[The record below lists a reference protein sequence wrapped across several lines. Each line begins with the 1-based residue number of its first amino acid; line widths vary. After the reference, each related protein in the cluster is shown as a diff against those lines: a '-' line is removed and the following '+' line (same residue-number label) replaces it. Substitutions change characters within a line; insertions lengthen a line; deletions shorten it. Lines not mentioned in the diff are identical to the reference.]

1 MTQQNENFAPYA
13 PVKNILDVVSRR
25 RERGLPSPVTQETL
39 ESIGIP
45 AGNAPRTL
53 QALRF
58 LYLLDA
64 EGQQTSNM
72 DRLAHATS
80 SEYQQVLVEVIQSAY
95 HPVFT
100 IVDPAQDGDIAI
112 SDAFRRFEPAAQ
124 RDRMVALFM
133 GLCRAAGIVEA
144 TTRTRHSQDSRRQT
158 TGRQRTRPVDPTQSI
173 EEPVPPEGGGDSGR
187 IDYRLISAVIN
198 QLPADGHWTSQRRDL
213 WLAAVTATIDLMVEV
228 KEGAEQKPE

>member
-1 MTQQNENFAPYA
+1 MAQLNANFAPYA

-25 RERGLPSPVTQETL
+25 RERGLPSPVNQETL
-39 ESIGIP
+39 EIIGIP

-58 LYLLDA
+58 LSLLDA

-72 DRLAHATS
+72 DRLALATS

-95 HPVFT
+95 RPVFA

-158 TGRQRTRPVDPTQSI
+158 KGRQRTRPVDPTQPI
-173 EEPVPPEGGGDSGR
+173 EDLAPSESGGDSGGT
-187 IDYRLISAVIN
+187 DYRLISAVIN

-213 WLAAVTATIDLMVEV
+213 WLAAVTATVDLMVEV
-228 KEGAEQKPE
+228 KEDAEQKPE

>member
-13 PVKNILDVVSRR
+13 PVKNILDVLSRR
-25 RERGLPSPVTQETL
+25 RERGLPSPVSQETL

-95 HPVFT
+95 HPVFA

-144 TTRTRHSQDSRRQT
+144 TTRTHHSQDSRRQT
-158 TGRQRTRPVDPTQSI
+158 KGRQRTRPLTRPI
-173 EEPVPPEGGGDSGR
+173 EDLVPSEGGGDSGG
-187 IDYRLISAVIN
+187 IGNRLISAVID

-228 KEGAEQKPE
+228 KEDAEQKSLE